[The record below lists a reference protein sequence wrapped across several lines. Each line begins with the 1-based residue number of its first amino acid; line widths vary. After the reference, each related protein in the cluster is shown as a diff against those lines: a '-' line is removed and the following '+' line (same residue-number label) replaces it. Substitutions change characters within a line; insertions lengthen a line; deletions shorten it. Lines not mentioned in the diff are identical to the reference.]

1 MEDNIVYEDIKT
13 RYDLLRWISQYQL
26 EWNGEDDFRNKVT
39 IALLK
44 IKIFELET
52 PKKEKEN

>member
-1 MEDNIVYEDIKT
+1 MENNIVYENIKT

-26 EWNGEDDFRNKVT
+26 EWNREDDFRNKVT
-39 IALLK
+39 VALLK

-52 PKKEKEN
+52 PKEAGR